1 MEQLV
6 VEVSEGLVKQLEAYK
21 GNLGEILP
29 SQEDRQPIDI
39 IDTNPFKFFVEK
51 TCTGGEQICR

>member
-6 VEVSEGLVKQLEAYK
+6 VEV
-21 GNLGEILP
+21 
-29 SQEDRQPIDI
+29 EDRQPIDI
-39 IDTNPFKFFVEK
+39 IDTNPFKFLVEK